1 MQSTELVVPTA
12 VIVTFYFLY
21 LGILL
26 KSMILLHMFYT
37 YEALEK
43 LFS

>member
-12 VIVTFYFLY
+12 IIVTFYFLY
-21 LGILL
+21 IGILL
-26 KSMILLHMFYT
+26 ESILLHMLYT